1 MYDGGHAF
9 DLQVVALYSFATLT
23 HKFPLSDAARGC
35 RPYQLESDSY
45 GLPAASSTRRAYLK
59 SRQGISVRESRKAR
73 SMFGTQCSV
82 AARTVIRFTGD
93 HGLS

>member
-35 RPYQLESDSY
+35 RPYQLE
-45 GLPAASSTRRAYLK
+45 
-59 SRQGISVRESRKAR
+59 
-73 SMFGTQCSV
+73 
-82 AARTVIRFTGD
+82 VIRTAYQRRRRHVERISNQGKVYQ
-93 HGLS
+93 